1 LIVVYAVSIRKSYG
15 LLDGK
20 GSLVYLIDYY
30 PKAGHTEMVCPAPMR
45 WDTKI
50 VLFYALVKAQT
61 PVGSALPLP
70 EVTRPFAP

>member
-1 LIVVYAVSIRKSYG
+1 
-15 LLDGK
+15 
-20 GSLVYLIDYY
+20 
-30 PKAGHTEMVCPAPMR
+30 MR